1 MPRGAITLTSQGF
14 PWNVHAVAEK
24 LIRSGFLFSEFDTYG
39 SWVMQHQPS
48 QFAMDYQI
56 SYVRN
61 PGTMLAPQI
70 TSKGVVARRLGQTQP
85 NARTKNVPML
95 IKNVKCCL
103 NHKRICELGK
113 AMAFDTNGGPRYPV
127 NGTRHHILIWD
138 EHKFRYLGCKD
149 HCVDPLPTELIAAK
163 RQVCTLYSMVF
174 ATHVNTKSL
183 PHRAMPLDPSLS
195 GAIHTLNPN
204 PILTLT
210 LAHPG
215 PTQSFH

>member
-1 MPRGAITLTSQGF
+1 MAAGTPGATRVTASHNGRAPPAARALQGF

-24 LIRSGFLFSEFDTYG
+24 LIRSGFLFSEFDSYG

-48 QFAMDYQI
+48 EFAVDYKI

-70 TSKGVVARRLGQTQP
+70 MSKGVVARRLGQTRSQRNIP
-85 NARTKNVPML
+85 TF

-138 EHKFRYLGCKD
+138 EHKFRYLGSKD
-149 HCVDPLPTELIAAK
+149 HCVDQLPTELIAAK
-163 RQVCTLYSMVF
+163 RQVCSLYS
-174 ATHVNTKSL
+174 A
-183 PHRAMPLDPSLS
+183 RYMPKAYGTASAS
-195 GAIHTLNPN
+195 HTCV
-204 PILTLT
+204 
-210 LAHPG
+210 
-215 PTQSFH
+215 S